1 MTPSLEPPDRDAL
14 WLNLALTQTQLAQLC
29 GCTPRQISRWIAQGY
44 ISPRPGT
51 DRYNGNAVELCLLIK
66 QGRDAGLSPRR
77 AVAQARAFL
86 AVEEARQPGLTQ
98 LDPEV
103 LPEVAERLRGAR
115 AAVAA
120 VREVVE
126 PLAPPGEAGVG

>member
-1 MTPSLEPPDRDAL
+1 MPALDPPDRGAL

-51 DRYNGNAVELCLLIK
+51 DRSNGNAVELRPLTR
-66 QGRDAGLSPRR
+66 QGRYAGLSLRS
-77 AVAQARAFL
+77 AVARARAFL
-86 AVEEARQPGLTQ
+86 AEEEARQPGLTQ
-98 LDPEV
+98 LDPEA
-103 LPEVAERLRGAR
+103 LPEIVERLRGAR
-115 AAVAA
+115 AALAA

-126 PLAPPGEAGVG
+126 PLVPSDDAGAG

>member
-1 MTPSLEPPDRDAL
+1 MPALDPPDRGAL
-14 WLNLALTQTQLAQLC
+14 WLNLALTKAQLAALC
-29 GCTPRQISRWIAQGY
+29 GVAARQVAHWTARGY
-44 ISPRPGT
+44 LSPRPGS

-66 QGRDAGLSPRR
+66 QGRYAGLSLRN
-77 AVAQARAFL
+77 AVARARAFL
-86 AVEEARQPGLTQ
+86 AEEAARQPGLAQ

-115 AAVAA
+115 AALAA

-126 PLAPPGEAGVG
+126 PLVPPGDGGEG